1 MSCDHDATDLEVAIL
16 ADGMCPLCLSA
27 ALDSEASE
35 HARTREQ
42 RDDHALREEE
52 ANDRWRNVRTAVG
65 EAYGEMDRFD
75 DDPPEFIR
83 WAHEHEQTEF
93 WGRVKAEAAL
103 AAATKDAERLD
114 WLENNVYVGFELEPE
129 QGQEDHTNW
138 RTAIDAAKGE
148 K

>member
-1 MSCDHDATDLEVAIL
+1 MGYEDDQDDIVESAREIATLRAE
-16 ADGMCPLCLSA
+16 
-27 ALDSEASE
+27 LDSEASE

-83 WAHEHEQTEF
+83 WAHKNEQTEF
-93 WGRVKAEAAL
+93 WGRKKAEAAL
-103 AAATKDAERLD
+103 AAANVAIAEYRGDGYL
-114 WLENNVYVGFELEPE
+114 
-129 QGQEDHTNW
+129 GQDEARALRD
-138 RTAIDAAKGE
+138 E

>member
-1 MSCDHDATDLEVAIL
+1 MEKLSPDEVKML
-16 ADGMCPLCLSA
+16 R
-27 ALDSEASE
+27 SEW
-35 HARTREQ
+35 TRAE
-42 RDDHALREEE
+42 LLEE
-52 ANDRWRNVRTAVG
+52 ATRLRAKLEQAKAELLAQIEHVQW
-65 EAYGEMDRFD
+65 FD
-75 DDPPEFIR
+75 KRCDWYDD
-83 WAHEHEQTEF
+83 QLTQ
-93 WGRVKAEAAL
+93 AEAAL